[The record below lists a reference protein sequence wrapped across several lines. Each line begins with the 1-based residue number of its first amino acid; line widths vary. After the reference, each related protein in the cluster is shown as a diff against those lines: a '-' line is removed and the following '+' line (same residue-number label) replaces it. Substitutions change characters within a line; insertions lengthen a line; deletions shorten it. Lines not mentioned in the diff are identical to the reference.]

1 MKKFVNES
9 LDEFLFEK
17 KRVPKTKEGK
27 RKKMEK
33 VMHHWKQG
41 QLHIGKSDKKVPKT
55 KAGQKQSIA
64 IGLSMSGQ
72 SKK

>member
-17 KRVPKTKEGK
+17 RKVPKTKEGK
-27 RKKMEK
+27 RKKMK
-33 VMHHWKQG
+33 TVMHHWKQG
-41 QLHIGKSDKKVPKT
+41 KLHIGKSDKKVPKT
-55 KAGQKQSIA
+55 KESRAQAIA